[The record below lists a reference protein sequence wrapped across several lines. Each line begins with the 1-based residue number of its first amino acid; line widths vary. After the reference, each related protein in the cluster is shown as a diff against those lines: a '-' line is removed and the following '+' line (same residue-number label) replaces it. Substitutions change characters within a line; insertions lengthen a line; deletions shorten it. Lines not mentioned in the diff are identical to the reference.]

1 MQNSSFDENPLDTAD
16 RLLQDGKAAEAV
28 AFLSLLVAEGRGGF
42 VARLLLA
49 RALDDA
55 GRPAEA
61 VALAGETARLHPD
74 IAEAALAHGALLLAA
89 EKLPDAIAEV
99 QRALRIDPENAGA
112 RFLVGCAWLEAG
124 EAEKALAAFSVLSPE
139 DVPEVAAKIAEAETM
154 RTQARSDAGYVR
166 HLFDQ
171 FSSDYDERML
181 GQLAYRA
188 PQALRELAQ
197 FIMPG
202 LTGLAVL
209 DLGCGTGLSG
219 VAFRDRAAHL
229 TGVDL
234 SPAMIEKARTRAI
247 YDDLQVGD
255 IESGLGGNLY
265 DLVIAADTLV
275 YIGDLA
281 VTFKTVAA
289 ALKPEGHFLFTT
301 EAREGEGFELGPKR
315 RWRHSEAYLRDLA
328 ARHDFA
334 VVGLLAC
341 VPRHEAHEP
350 VPGYAVALQKRA
362 G

>member
-1 MQNSSFDENPLDTAD
+1 MQNSFDENPLDAAD
-16 RLLQDGKAAEAV
+16 LLLQEDKSEEAV
-28 AFLSLLVAEGRGGF
+28 ALLKPLVAEGRGGF

-49 RALDDA
+49 RALDA
-55 GRPAEA
+55 SGHLAEA

-89 EKLPDAIAEV
+89 EQLPDAIAEV

-139 DVPEVAAKIAEAETM
+139 EVPEVAAKIAEAEAM
-154 RTQARSDAGYVR
+154 RTQARSNAGYVR

-171 FSSDYDERML
+171 FSADYDERML
-181 GQLAYRA
+181 GQLVYRA

-197 FIMPG
+197 FVMPG

-219 VAFRDRAAHL
+219 AAFKDRAAHL

-234 SPAMIEKARTRAI
+234 SPAMIEKARARGV
-247 YDDLQVGD
+247 YDELLVGD
-255 IESGLGGNLY
+255 IESGLGENRY

-281 VTFKTVAA
+281 VTLKTVAA
-289 ALKPEGHFLFTT
+289 ALKAEGHFLFTT
-301 EAREGEGFELGPKR
+301 ESKEGDDFELGPKR
-315 RWRHSEAYLRDLA
+315 RWRHSESYLREMA
-328 ARHDFA
+328 AQYGFE

-341 VPRHEAHEP
+341 VPRHEAHQP
-350 VPGYAVALQKRA
+350 VPGFAVALQKRN